1 MRFTL
6 ENKTLMHKELSLLR
20 ATVADKKAT
29 IPALAFTRLE
39 AKGKSGLRLT
49 ATDLD
54 QTLSCETMASIQKAG
69 SIALSTKKLHEI
81 FSELPADKPI
91 SFERKENN
99 RVLVACGASKF
110 TLAGMDTS
118 DFPTLPKAKESVAQI
133 PSDVLRMM
141 IERTRFAMTKI
152 ESQYTLA
159 GAKFIMRQKGVRM
172 VTTDGHRLALV
183 DNRTVRNS
191 TELDCLIPQNALL
204 ALARLSAV
212 HEGAVGISCDEN
224 HIYFEI
230 GTRTLI
236 ARTLAGQFPNYEMI
250 LPKGYDKKVPFECA
264 ELLASVRR
272 ISVMSDAKSHALVLR
287 FTKNKLTISAEETE
301 TGAGEETIDVP
312 YGLPPVAIGINSEYL
327 TDYLS
332 VIGTGAVSFEF
343 KEAKGAINVRATGEA
358 GVNSYSIIMP
368 LNLPDEVT
376 SVGDDQTNEDASD
389 KETAAESAR
398 ESDENFPRAA

>member
-29 IPALAFTRLE
+29 IPALALTRLE
-39 AKGKSGLRLT
+39 ANGKSGLRLT

-54 QTLSCETMASIQKAG
+54 QTLSCETTASIQKAG

-110 TLAGMDTS
+110 TLAG
-118 DFPTLPKAKESVAQI
+118 
-133 PSDVLRMM
+133 
-141 IERTRFAMTKI
+141 
-152 ESQYTLA
+152 
-159 GAKFIMRQKGVRM
+159 AKFIMRQKGVRM

-204 ALARLSAV
+204 ALVRLSAI

-230 GTRTLI
+230 GARTLITRTL
-236 ARTLAGQFPNYEMI
+236 TGQFPNYEMI

-272 ISVMSDAKSHALVLR
+272 VAVLSDAKSHALVLR
-287 FTKNKLTISAEETE
+287 FTENKLTISAEETE

-376 SVGDDQTNEDASD
+376 SVGHDQTNEAASD
-389 KETAAESAR
+389 KETAAEDAR
-398 ESDENFPRAA
+398 ESDEVSPHAA